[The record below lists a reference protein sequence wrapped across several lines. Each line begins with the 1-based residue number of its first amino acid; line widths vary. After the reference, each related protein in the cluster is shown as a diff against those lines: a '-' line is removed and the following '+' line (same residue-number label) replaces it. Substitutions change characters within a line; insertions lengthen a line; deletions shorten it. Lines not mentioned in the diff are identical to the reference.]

1 MSVVLSQEDGDVF
14 RIEIRGVLRKA
25 ELDDCQVRLAEE
37 MSRRGP
43 VRLLFVLDG
52 FEGWATD
59 DDWRDLTFYISHGD
73 RIGRI
78 AIVGDERW
86 RSEALMFAAAG
97 LRSAPV
103 EFFVGSGEDGAA
115 RAWLTA

>member
-1 MSVVLSQEDGDVF
+1 MSVAFGQEDGDVF

-25 ELDDCQVRLAEE
+25 ELDRCQARLTEE
-37 MSRRGP
+37 MSHRGP

-52 FEGWATD
+52 FEGWERS
-59 DDWRDLTFYISHGD
+59 DDWRDLTFYINHGD
-73 RIGRI
+73 RIERI

-103 EFFVGSGEDGAA
+103 EFFASSGEDAAA